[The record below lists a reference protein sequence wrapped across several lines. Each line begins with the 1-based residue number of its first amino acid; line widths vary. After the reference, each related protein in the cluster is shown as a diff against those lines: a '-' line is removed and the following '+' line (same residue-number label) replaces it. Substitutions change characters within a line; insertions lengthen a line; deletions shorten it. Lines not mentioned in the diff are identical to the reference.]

1 MYSAAYNNKKSPETV
16 FNRLVRA
23 AAQLVKHGTFRVL
36 AISCLDRLSSF
47 SPKRI
52 SMTCPPPI
60 KIESAFIYYVYVL
73 DVKVLY
79 SSSIPRNT

>member
-1 MYSAAYNNKKSPETV
+1 MYGAAYYNKKLPETV
-16 FNRLVRA
+16 FNRLVHA
-23 AAQLVKHGTFRVL
+23 AAQLVKHGIFCVL
-36 AISCLDRLSSF
+36 AISCLDRPSSF

-73 DVKVLY
+73 NVKVLY
-79 SSSIPRNT
+79 RVIPRNT